1 MKKIDKIFAVGFN
14 HNSFKLEE
22 RGKLRI
28 DQHFYQDFTG
38 RCKEQHI
45 ESLVFLNTCNRTEFY
60 GLGDHQKVENI
71 LTSFFPNR
79 DLGGKMMKK
88 SGNAAVQHLFKVAS
102 GLDSQLIGDLEI
114 LGQFKKAFQ
123 DSKKENRLSGYLER
137 LSNTCIQSAKEIR
150 HNTQLTSGTTSL
162 SYASIQ
168 LLLENNLPPEA
179 KILVI
184 GTGKF
189 GKSIAK
195 NIHSYLPKNPL
206 TLTNRDL
213 SKSKVLATE
222 IGCDI
227 LAFEQLFEKLD
238 QFDVLISAI
247 DSPGF
252 KVGKKHFSKGAN
264 KILIDLSVPGFF
276 DDKIKAEKGPQLFT
290 VEEAAQIVNN
300 SMSERK
306 SSIPL
311 AENILF
317 KYVHE
322 FLEWNHLYEKSG
334 SIKAWKNMVQT
345 IFEKCPH
352 FETMTDSEK
361 NLAIKKSVRRFVHFI
376 KQNERTAAST
386 ESLLAQYLQQEG
398 QTYCNLLSSIPSP
411 INLPAHTCQSY

>member
-14 HNSFKLEE
+14 HNSFKLNE
-22 RGKLRI
+22 RSKLRI
-28 DQHFYQDFTG
+28 DQHFYQDFSAK
-38 RCKEQHI
+38 CEEQKI

-60 GLGDHQKVENI
+60 GLGDHRKVENI
-71 LTSFFPNR
+71 IDSFFPKENI
-79 DLGGKMMKK
+79 GEKMMKK

-150 HNTQLTSGTTSL
+150 NNTQLTSGTTSL

-168 LLLENNLPPEA
+168 LLMENNIAPEA

-195 NIHSYLPKNPL
+195 NIHSYLPQNPL

-213 SKSKVLATE
+213 SKSEALATE

-227 LAFEQLFEKLD
+227 LPFEQLFEKLD
-238 QFDVLISAI
+238 EFDVLISAI

-252 KVGKKHFSKGAN
+252 KVEKKHFTNGSN

-276 DDKIKAEKGPQLFT
+276 DDKLKTEEGLQLFT

-317 KYVHE
+317 KYIHE
-322 FLEWNHLYEKSG
+322 FLEWSELYEKSG
-334 SIKAWKNMVQT
+334 SIKAWKETVQI

-352 FETMTDSEK
+352 FEKMTDGEK
-361 NLAIKKSVRRFVHFI
+361 NLEIKKSVRRFVHFI
-376 KQNERTAAST
+376 KQNERTEAGT
-386 ESLLAQYLQQEG
+386 ESLLALYLQQEG
-398 QTYCNLLSSIPSP
+398 QAYCNLLHAIPSS
-411 INLPAHTCQSY
+411 INLPTQTCQSY